1 MCIEKYI
8 ASGLLWSLLQ
18 SKTFYIYYRKLLM
31 AVTGRGE
38 SASDMAYRRDLP
50 SEASSTM
57 LGSVDSP
64 GLYFMAQKVQVP
76 LQVAA

>member
-1 MCIEKYI
+1 
-8 ASGLLWSLLQ
+8 
-18 SKTFYIYYRKLLM
+18 M

-38 SASDMAYRRDLP
+38 SASDTAYGRDLS

-64 GLYFMAQKVQVP
+64 GLSFMAQKVQLP